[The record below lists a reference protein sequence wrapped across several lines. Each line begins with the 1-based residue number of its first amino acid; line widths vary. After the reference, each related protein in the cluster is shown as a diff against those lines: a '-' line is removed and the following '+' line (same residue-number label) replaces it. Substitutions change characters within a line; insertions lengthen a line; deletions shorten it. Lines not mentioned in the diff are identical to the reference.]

1 MLTKKRSRYRKKKA
15 AYILTGC
22 AVLIVAAVFGAGIW
36 KKQTA
41 SPHLKKSENSVSM
54 DQQEDGITYKG
65 KTYTYNDHLSN
76 FLFMGI
82 DTRGEVENQET
93 DNTGQADAIFLVS
106 MDRVTEQIH
115 VISIPRDTITEIEV
129 FTVGGKSLGKME
141 NHINLQFAQG
151 DGKRESCELMED
163 AVSDLFGGI
172 HIQSYCAVNMDAIPV
187 MTEIAGNVEVTV
199 PDNSLAEVNPE
210 FTEGVEVV
218 LTKDNVEQFVRY
230 RDIDQTQSAL
240 VRQNRQKSFLQAY
253 MKKAQEEYQK
263 DASFVTRLY
272 DSLRSYMVTNMGN
285 DIFVKFLTATEKNP
299 PVTHTVPGEGVQ
311 GDYYD
316 EFHVDQDGLQD
327 LIYSVF
333 YKEDK

>member
-115 VISIPRDTITEIEV
+115 VISIPRDTITEIE
-129 FTVGGKSLGKME
+129 
-141 NHINLQFAQG
+141 
-151 DGKRESCELMED
+151 
-163 AVSDLFGGI
+163 
-172 HIQSYCAVNMDAIPV
+172 
-187 MTEIAGNVEVTV
+187 EIGRA
-199 PDNSLAEVNPE
+199 
-210 FTEGVEVV
+210 
-218 LTKDNVEQFVRY
+218 
-230 RDIDQTQSAL
+230 
-240 VRQNRQKSFLQAY
+240 
-253 MKKAQEEYQK
+253 
-263 DASFVTRLY
+263 
-272 DSLRSYMVTNMGN
+272 
-285 DIFVKFLTATEKNP
+285 
-299 PVTHTVPGEGVQ
+299 
-311 GDYYD
+311 
-316 EFHVDQDGLQD
+316 HV
-327 LIYSVF
+327 
-333 YKEDK
+333 

>member
-1 MLTKKRSRYRKKKA
+1 M
-15 AYILTGC
+15 
-22 AVLIVAAVFGAGIW
+22 LIVAAVFGAGIW

-210 FTEGVEVV
+210 FTEGAEVV

-253 MKKAQEEYQK
+253 MKKAQ
-263 DASFVTRLY
+263 
-272 DSLRSYMVTNMGN
+272 
-285 DIFVKFLTATEKNP
+285 
-299 PVTHTVPGEGVQ
+299 
-311 GDYYD
+311 
-316 EFHVDQDGLQD
+316 
-327 LIYSVF
+327 
-333 YKEDK
+333 

>member
-1 MLTKKRSRYRKKKA
+1 M
-15 AYILTGC
+15 
-22 AVLIVAAVFGAGIW
+22 
-36 KKQTA
+36 
-41 SPHLKKSENSVSM
+41 
-54 DQQEDGITYKG
+54 
-65 KTYTYNDHLSN
+65 
-76 FLFMGI
+76 
-82 DTRGEVENQET
+82 
-93 DNTGQADAIFLVS
+93 
-106 MDRVTEQIH
+106 TEQIH

-210 FTEGVEVV
+210 FTEGAEVV

>member
-1 MLTKKRSRYRKKKA
+1 MLTKKEVDIEKESRIYSDRMRSADRGGSLWSGNMEKA
-15 AYILTGC
+15 DS
-22 AVLIVAAVFGAGIW
+22 VS
-36 KKQTA
+36 A
-41 SPHLKKSENSVSM
+41 SEKSENSVSM

-210 FTEGVEVV
+210 FTEGAEVV

-253 MKKAQEEYQK
+253 MKKPRKSIRKMPHLLQGFTT
-263 DASFVTRLY
+263 ASEVIWSQTWE
-272 DSLRSYMVTNMGN
+272 MT
-285 DIFVKFLTATEKNP
+285 FL
-299 PVTHTVPGEGVQ
+299 
-311 GDYYD
+311 
-316 EFHVDQDGLQD
+316 
-327 LIYSVF
+327 
-333 YKEDK
+333 

>member
-1 MLTKKRSRYRKKKA
+1 MLTKKRSRYRKRRA
-15 AYILTGC
+15 AYILTGIS
-22 AVLIVAAVFGAGIW
+22 VLAVAAVFGIGIW
-36 KKQTA
+36 KHQTEGSHSEQVKTA
-41 SPHLKKSENSVSM
+41 VSEN
-54 DQQEDGITYKG
+54 QQEDGIVYKG
-65 KTYTYNDHLSN
+65 KTYVYNEHLSN

-82 DTRGEVENQET
+82 DTRGDVENPDT

-115 VISIPRDTITEIEV
+115 VISIPRDTITEIET
-129 FTVGGKSLGKME
+129 FTVSGKSLGKME
-141 NHINLQFAQG
+141 NHLNLQFAQG

-163 AVSDLFGGI
+163 AVSNLFGGI
-172 HIQSYCAVNMDAIPV
+172 HIQNYCAVNMDAIPV

-210 FTEGVEVV
+210 FTEGAKVI

-230 RDIDQTQSAL
+230 RDTDLEQSAL

-263 DASFVTRLY
+263 DSSFVTRLY
-272 DSLRSYMVTNMGN
+272 EGIRSYMVTNMGN
-285 DIFVKFLTATEKNP
+285 DIFVDFLTASEKKQ
-299 PVTHTVPGEGVQ
+299 PVIHTIPGEGVQ

-333 YKEDK
+333 YQEDK

>member
-22 AVLIVAAVFGAGIW
+22 SVLAVAAVFGIGIW
-36 KKQTA
+36 KHQTE
-41 SPHLKKSENSVSM
+41 SVQSEQMKNVVSDRA
-54 DQQEDGITYKG
+54 DQEEAITYKG
-65 KTYTYNDHLSN
+65 KSYVYNEHLSN

-82 DTRGEVENQET
+82 DTRGEVESPDT
-93 DNTGQADAIFLVS
+93 DNAGQADAIFLVS

-163 AVSDLFGGI
+163 AVSNLFGGI
-172 HIQSYCAVNMDAIPV
+172 YIQNYCAVNMDAIPV
-187 MTEIAGNVEVTV
+187 MTELVGNVEVTV
-199 PDNSLAEVNPE
+199 PDNSLLEVNPE
-210 FTEGVEVV
+210 FTEGAKVV
-218 LTKDNVEQFVRY
+218 LTKDNVEQYVRY
-230 RDIDQTQSAL
+230 RDTEQEQSAL

-263 DASFVTRLY
+263 DSSFITRLY
-272 DSLRSYMVTNMGN
+272 EGIRSYMITNMGN
-285 DIFVKFLTATEKNP
+285 DIFVDFLTASEKN
-299 PVTHTVPGEGVQ
+299 
-311 GDYYD
+311 
-316 EFHVDQDGLQD
+316 
-327 LIYSVF
+327 SR
-333 YKEDK
+333 

>member
-1 MLTKKRSRYRKKKA
+1 MLKKRSRYRKKKT

-22 AVLIVAAVFGAGIW
+22 SVLVVAAVFGIGIW
-36 KKQTA
+36 KHQA
-41 SPHLKKSENSVSM
+41 ESSRSEQMKNIVS
-54 DQQEDGITYKG
+54 DRAEYEDGITYKG
-65 KTYTYNDHLSN
+65 KSYVYNEHLSN

-82 DTRGEVENQET
+82 DTRGDVENPDT

-163 AVSDLFGGI
+163 AVSNLFGGI
-172 HIQSYCAVNMDAIPV
+172 HIQNYCAVNMDAIPV
-187 MTEIAGNVEVTV
+187 MTELVGNVEVTV
-199 PDNSLAEVNPE
+199 PDNSLSEVNPE
-210 FTEGVEVV
+210 FTEGAEVI
-218 LTKDNVEQFVRY
+218 LTKDNVEQYVRY
-230 RDIDQTQSAL
+230 RDTDQEQSAL
-240 VRQNRQKSFLQAY
+240 VRENRQKSFLQAY

-263 DASFVTRLY
+263 DSAFITRLY
-272 DSLRSYMVTNMGN
+272 EELRSYMVTNMGN
-285 DIFVKFLTATEKNP
+285 DIFVDFLTASEKKQ
-299 PVTHTVPGEGVQ
+299 PVMHTVPGEGVR
-311 GDYYD
+311 GEYYD
-316 EFHVDQDGLQD
+316 EFRVDQDGLQD

-333 YKEDK
+333 YQEDK

>member
-1 MLTKKRSRYRKKKA
+1 M
-15 AYILTGC
+15 
-22 AVLIVAAVFGAGIW
+22 LIVAAVFGAGIW

-210 FTEGVEVV
+210 FTEGAEVV

-230 RDIDQTQSAL
+230 RDIDPECSGASEQTKKFFAGIYEKSPGRVSERCLICCKAL
-240 VRQNRQKSFLQAY
+240 RQPQK
-253 MKKAQEEYQK
+253 
-263 DASFVTRLY
+263 LY
-272 DSLRSYMVTNMGN
+272 GH
-285 DIFVKFLTATEKNP
+285 KHGK
-299 PVTHTVPGEGVQ
+299 
-311 GDYYD
+311 
-316 EFHVDQDGLQD
+316 
-327 LIYSVF
+327 
-333 YKEDK
+333 